1 LNIIILPTYH
11 VITCCVNWSVGEP
24 KLKYEIRSY
33 QDMVVSRIKQMKEDN
48 NKLIWLNNRVAE
60 EQRRAERLEESN
72 GIMRESLEKAV
83 KEIDVLRKKIK
94 LQQEQD
100 IEGVMVLN

>member
-1 LNIIILPTYH
+1 
-11 VITCCVNWSVGEP
+11 
-24 KLKYEIRSY
+24 
-33 QDMVVSRIKQMKEDN
+33 MKEDN

-83 KEIDVLRKKIK
+83 KEIDVLRKK
-94 LQQEQD
+94 
-100 IEGVMVLN
+100 LNCSKNRT

>member
-1 LNIIILPTYH
+1 MYFLNIIILPTYH

-24 KLKYEIRSY
+24 ELKYEIRSY

-48 NKLIWLNNRVAE
+48 NKLIWLNIRVAE

-72 GIMRESLEKAV
+72 GIMRVSLEKAE
-83 KEIDVLRKKIK
+83 KEIDVLRKK
-94 LQQEQD
+94 
-100 IEGVMVLN
+100 LNCSKNRT

>member
-1 LNIIILPTYH
+1 MYFLNIIILPTYH

-48 NKLIWLNNRVAE
+48 NKLIWLNIRVAE

-72 GIMRESLEKAV
+72 GIMRVSLEKAE
-83 KEIDVLRKKIK
+83 KEIDVLRKK
-94 LQQEQD
+94 
-100 IEGVMVLN
+100 LNCSKNRT